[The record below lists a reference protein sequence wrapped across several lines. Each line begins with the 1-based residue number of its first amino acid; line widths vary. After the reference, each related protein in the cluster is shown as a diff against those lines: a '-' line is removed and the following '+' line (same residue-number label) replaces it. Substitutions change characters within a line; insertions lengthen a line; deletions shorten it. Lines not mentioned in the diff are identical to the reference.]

1 MVRHS
6 GPPPTRE
13 QALIRNPEK
22 CRIGLDSRLRGND
35 ERGGND
41 GSYKKEEARL
51 AELVDAHDLG
61 SCLFWGGGSSP
72 SPGTKKRKRAKSA
85 SFFC

>member
-1 MVRHS
+1 MSDFKGNVLPIGFIIS
-6 GPPPTRE
+6 E
-13 QALIRNPEK
+13 SIRNLEK

-41 GSYKKEEARL
+41 GSYKKKEARL

-61 SCLFWGGGSSP
+61 SCLF
-72 SPGTKKRKRAKSA
+72 
-85 SFFC
+85 